1 MTMQSAR
8 KRTEDYTAMG
18 NMNRKDE
25 TPVVKMLKPGVG
37 GGIAHGSISGSLRM
51 SKKPQQKDLD
61 ANDLKEGAFRRLLTE
76 KKLQTDYDN
85 RLNQAQSL
93 VKKAKYNLFE
103 ADKKLKMMDIDHES
117 YKMIFE
123 AVDYL
128 DQLKTIVHQ

>member
-1 MTMQSAR
+1 
-8 KRTEDYTAMG
+8 
-18 NMNRKDE
+18 
-25 TPVVKMLKPGVG
+25 
-37 GGIAHGSISGSLRM
+37 M